1 MSKLPTVW
9 GGHIMLFDGERIKWE
24 KKVQKKP
31 QISDEEI
38 NKKYLAGE
46 VRIVTEQA
54 RYPLDTIM
62 GMIDSGKY
70 ELMPSFQRRHRW
82 NAVKK
87 SRLIES
93 FIMNVPIPPIF
104 LYENE
109 YSHYEVMDG
118 LQRMTTIYEFYQDKF
133 ALTGLEQWA
142 ELNGK
147 VYSALPEKIK
157 QGIDRRYLSSI
168 ILLHESA
175 KDQQKAQEMKQLV
188 FERINSGG
196 VKLEPQ
202 ETRNALYDGPMNQLC
217 VALSRNK
224 YLCLLFGI
232 PNIESLDMVQ
242 MHFDQWDDV
251 PEGQIEEEFEAQ
263 LDSNVLYASMADVE
277 LVLRYFAVRNLD
289 GYINQF
295 HDFLDS
301 YLIISNN
308 FSDELLAKLKNSFEE
323 VILFAYEL
331 FEEKAFYLWRP
342 RKTKD
347 GEKWGWFE
355 RSTTTVYDPLM
366 YVLTEM
372 LEKKELYIAK
382 AEKIRTDITAMYKK
396 NYSIFEGRNS
406 NRSDIEKRIAAY
418 QKFFSRYIEE

>member
-1 MSKLPTVW
+1 
-9 GGHIMLFDGERIKWE
+9 MLFEGEKITWE
-24 KKVQKKP
+24 KKVRKDQ
-31 QISDEEI
+31 QFSDEEI

-54 RYPLDTIM
+54 RYPLDTIV

-82 NAVKK
+82 NVVKK

-142 ELNGK
+142 ELNDK
-147 VYSALPEKIK
+147 VYSALPEKIR

-217 VALSRNK
+217 AALSRNK

-232 PNIESLDMVQ
+232 PNVESFDMVQ
-242 MHFDQWDDV
+242 LHFDLWNDMPDSK
-251 PEGQIEEEFEAQ
+251 IEEELEAQ
-263 LDSNVLYASMADVE
+263 LDKNALYASMADIE
-277 LVLRYFAVRNLD
+277 LVLRYFAIRNLD
-289 GYINQF
+289 GYTNQF
-295 HDFLDS
+295 HEFLDN

-308 FSDELLAKLKNSFEE
+308 FSTELLEKLKNTFEK

-366 YVLTEM
+366 FVLTEM
-372 LEKKELYIAK
+372 LDQKAVYVAK
-382 AEKIRTDITAMYKK
+382 AEQIRTGITAMYEK
-396 NYSIFEGRNS
+396 NYAVFEGRNS

-418 QKFFSRYIEE
+418 QEFFGQYVEA

>member
-1 MSKLPTVW
+1 M
-9 GGHIMLFDGERIKWE
+9 G
-24 KKVQKKP
+24 KKIQKKP

-188 FERINSGG
+188 FERINTAIG
-196 VKLEPQ
+196 
-202 ETRNALYDGPMNQLC
+202 
-217 VALSRNK
+217 
-224 YLCLLFGI
+224 
-232 PNIESLDMVQ
+232 
-242 MHFDQWDDV
+242 
-251 PEGQIEEEFEAQ
+251 
-263 LDSNVLYASMADVE
+263 
-277 LVLRYFAVRNLD
+277 
-289 GYINQF
+289 
-295 HDFLDS
+295 
-301 YLIISNN
+301 
-308 FSDELLAKLKNSFEE
+308 
-323 VILFAYEL
+323 
-331 FEEKAFYLWRP
+331 
-342 RKTKD
+342 
-347 GEKWGWFE
+347 
-355 RSTTTVYDPLM
+355 
-366 YVLTEM
+366 
-372 LEKKELYIAK
+372 ELYYLA
-382 AEKIRTDITAMYKK
+382 RTS
-396 NYSIFEGRNS
+396 NYIPPFIQAT
-406 NRSDIEKRIAAY
+406 NRANTEPSVKPTLSPKDPAFPAWWEAHKGEWEQEQRSAS
-418 QKFFSRYIEE
+418 Q